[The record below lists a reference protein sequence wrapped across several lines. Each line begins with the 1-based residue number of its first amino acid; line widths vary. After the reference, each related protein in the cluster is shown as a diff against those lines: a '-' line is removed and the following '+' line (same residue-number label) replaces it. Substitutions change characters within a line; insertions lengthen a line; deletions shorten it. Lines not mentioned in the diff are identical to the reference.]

1 MDRGITIFFGTL
13 LTFASAWFGLV
24 VAPYWQLND
33 VQPHVADGKSYPIP
47 YQGIVARGRQV
58 YIANGCIYCHSQQ
71 VRQDKY
77 YDASG
82 KEHQFSADVPQWGPR
97 RTVPRDYIYD
107 QPVQLGTMRTG
118 PDLVN
123 IGSRRTDPVWHH
135 QHLYYPQM
143 VSGSVMAPF
152 RHLYEIRRVVGE
164 PTKDAVWPSWEKLA
178 KAAPDERA
186 GILLELPLDLW
197 PAEMQRAWKSWQGEL
212 AKWFNRVAEL
222 AQRNEAGQIKPPV
235 TVLREGTPG
244 FERWVKKVETLAA
257 KKQAGEIP
265 PPPTKGEKV
274 NNDQYQQWRK
284 TALDLALAGK
294 GKVARPPVEPLAGD
308 ERSRWEAQA
317 IQLARAGQAGLAPP
331 PPELPR
337 ITHEIVPTEDARALV
352 AYLLSMDRTA
362 PLEDA
367 DR

>member
-24 VAPYWQLND
+24 VAPYWQLNNT
-33 VQPHVADGKSYPIP
+33 QPLVADGKAYPIP
-47 YQGIVARGRQV
+47 YQGNVARGRQV

-77 YDASG
+77 YDANG

-97 RTVPRDYIYD
+97 RTVPRDYVYD

-143 VSGSVMAPF
+143 VAGSVMAPF
-152 RHLYEIRRVVGE
+152 RHLYEIRKVVGE
-164 PTKDAVWPSWEKLA
+164 PTKDAVWPSWARLA
-178 KAAPDERA
+178 NASLDERP
-186 GILLELPLDLW
+186 GILLELPLELW
-197 PAEMQRAWKSWQGEL
+197 PTEMQRAWKSWQGEL
-212 AKWFNRVAEL
+212 AKWFNQVAEL
-222 AQRNEAGQIKPPV
+222 AQRKEAGQIKPPAR
-235 TVLREGTPG
+235 LLPEDSSA
-244 FERWVKKVETLAA
+244 FARWLKKAETLAV

-265 PPPTKGEKV
+265 PPPKGEKV
-274 NNDQYQQWRK
+274 ESDKYKQWSK
-284 TALDLALAGK
+284 TALDLAIAGK
-294 GKVARPPVEPLAGD
+294 GKTLRPPVEVYTGD

-317 IQLARAGQAGLAPP
+317 LQLARAGKAGSAPS
-331 PPELPR
+331 PPELPS
-337 ITHEIVPTEDARALV
+337 ITYEIVPTEDARALV
-352 AYLLSMDRTA
+352 AYLLSMDRTF